1 MSHAFGILTTFLS
14 AFFSSKFFAKVW
26 QLRMNL
32 RAALFLP
39 FYWQLF
45 PQHFLCRL
53 SYFRHLFWWGTLLA
67 RRFLSVK
74 DQFPNLPLPSE
85 IAQHWPDGGIKLP
98 IWQTITD
105 QRYAKEI
112 PDESVNTKTIYQ
124 MLAKTSM
131 FIWSSRQFRC
141 PKLSK
146 YLKHIFMKFWKDF
159 QKWP

>member
-53 SYFRHLFWWGTLLA
+53 SYFRHLFWWGTLA

-105 QRYAKEI
+105 QRYQMREYEN
-112 PDESVNTKTIYQ
+112 DTKWDNINANL
-124 MLAKTSM
+124 MK
-131 FIWSSRQFRC
+131 QFRC
-141 PKLSK
+141 PKSLRVIWN
-146 YLKHIFMKFWKDF
+146 LDCN
-159 QKWP
+159 